1 MDRDIWTLVM
11 DAIRRATRRGVKSS
25 VLNPRFAD
33 SLILAM
39 YLWTVWHDRPL
50 CWASDR
56 SHYGSLFRPR
66 KLPSVSQFTRRVK
79 TDSVRIALQ
88 AVHDDLAR
96 AHLSSPVAYLD
107 GKALAVSPVS
117 KDRDAKRGRV
127 SGGFARG
134 YKLHAYVS
142 EDGRIALWSVMPLNV
157 AEQTVAAALM
167 AHAAENAPHLLAPLT
182 MADSN
187 YDSAALHK
195 LLAAAPADDAADG
208 RLALL
213 TPLKGQK
220 RVKGGV
226 HHAVTLRQMGT
237 ARRELVATWNADA
250 GLCRHV
256 LRDRDDIERAFGIL
270 TCTGGGLGPL
280 PAWVRTLE
288 RVRRW
293 VGAKIALYHARLQVR
308 QRQVEIAVA

>member
-1 MDRDIWTLVM
+1 MDRDVWMLVTQ
-11 DAIRRATRRGVKSS
+11 AIGRATRSAKSS
-25 VLNPRFAD
+25 VLHPRFAD
-33 SLILAM
+33 SLIVAM
-39 YLWTVWHDRPL
+39 YFWTVWHDRPL

-79 TDSVRIALQ
+79 TGSVRIALQ

-96 AHLSSPVAYLD
+96 TDLSSPVAYLD

-157 AEQTVAAALM
+157 AEQSVAAALM

-195 LLAAAPADDAADG
+195 LLAHAAGTAADDG
-208 RLALL
+208 RLELL

-226 HHAVTLRQMGT
+226 HHPVTLRQMGP
-237 ARRELVATWNADA
+237 ARRQLAETWKADP

-256 LRDRDDIERAFGIL
+256 LRDRDDIERTFGIL

>member
-1 MDRDIWTLVM
+1 MDRDVWMLVTQ
-11 DAIRRATRRGVKSS
+11 AICRATRSAKSS
-25 VLNPRFAD
+25 VLHPRFAD
-33 SLILAM
+33 SLIVAM

-96 AHLSSPVAYLD
+96 THLSSPVAYLD
-107 GKALAVSPVS
+107 GKALVVSPVS

-134 YKLHAYVS
+134 YKLHAYAS

-157 AEQTVAAALM
+157 AEQSVA
-167 AHAAENAPHLLAPLT
+167 
-182 MADSN
+182 
-187 YDSAALHK
+187 AALHK
-195 LLAAAPADDAADG
+195 LLAAAAAGTADG
-208 RLALL
+208 RLELL

-226 HHAVTLRQMGT
+226 HHPVTLRQMGP
-237 ARRELVATWNADA
+237 ARRQLAATWKADP

-256 LRDRDDIERAFGIL
+256 LRDRDDIERTFGIL

-280 PAWVRTLE
+280 PAWVRTLA

-308 QRQVEIAVA
+308 QRQVEMDAA